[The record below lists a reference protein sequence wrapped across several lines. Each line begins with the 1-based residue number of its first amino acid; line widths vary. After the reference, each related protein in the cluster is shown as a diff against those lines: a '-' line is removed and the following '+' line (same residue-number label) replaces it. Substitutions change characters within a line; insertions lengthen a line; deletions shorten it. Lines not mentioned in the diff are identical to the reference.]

1 MPVEP
6 GAFILFLA
14 AAFTICI
21 TPGPDMLYVLANGIK
36 QGPKGGIVAA
46 LGMAL
51 GMLVHTLAAAL
62 GLAALF
68 KASPLA
74 FMLVRYIGG
83 GYLFWIGVKAL
94 REPAFSRKLTDATPI
109 PMSSILQRALI
120 TNLLNPK
127 IVLFYVAFLPQF
139 IHAERGM
146 VIFQFLL
153 LGFSFVILG
162 LLVDSIVGVLS
173 GTLNQLLMDNLVL
186 SRVLS
191 LFSALVFIGLAIRM
205 VVIY

>member
-6 GAFILFLA
+6 SAFILFLV

-36 QGPKGGIVAA
+36 QGPKGGMVAA
-46 LGMAL
+46 IGMAL
-51 GMLVHTLAAAL
+51 GMLVHTAAAAL

-74 FMLVRYIGG
+74 FMLVRYIGA

-94 REPAFSRKLTDATPI
+94 REPAFSGKLTEEMPI

-139 IHAERGM
+139 IHAERGS

-162 LLVDSIVGVLS
+162 LLVDSAVGVLG
-173 GTLNQLLMDNLVL
+173 GTLNRILMENLVL
-186 SRVLS
+186 SRALN
-191 LFSALVFIGLAIRM
+191 LFSALVFVGLAVRL
-205 VVIY
+205 VVSS

>member
-1 MPVEP
+1 MLVDPT
-6 GAFILFLA
+6 AFMLFLA

-36 QGPKGGIVAA
+36 QGPRGGIVAA
-46 LGMAL
+46 LGMAM
-51 GMLVHTLAAAL
+51 GMLVHTMAAAL

-74 FMLVRYIGG
+74 FTLVRYIGA
-83 GYLFWIGVKAL
+83 GYLLWIGVKAF
-94 REPAFSRKLTDATPI
+94 REPAFSGKLTEEASI
-109 PMSSILQRALI
+109 PAASILQRALI

-139 IHAERGM
+139 IHSERGS
-146 VIFQFLL
+146 VTFQFLL

-173 GTLNQLLMDNLVL
+173 GALNRILMENLLL
-186 SRVLS
+186 SRALNV
-191 LFSALVFIGLAIRM
+191 FSALVFVALAVRL
-205 VVIY
+205 VVT